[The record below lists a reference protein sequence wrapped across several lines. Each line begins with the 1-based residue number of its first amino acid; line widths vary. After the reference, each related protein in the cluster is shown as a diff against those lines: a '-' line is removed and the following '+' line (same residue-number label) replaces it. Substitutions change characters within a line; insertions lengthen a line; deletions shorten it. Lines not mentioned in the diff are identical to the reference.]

1 MRISRWRRKIQSC
14 SPLSRIGFSLM
25 RTCDAIWGENLL
37 IYVISV
43 PWKSN
48 HTVSPTLT
56 NISVTFTDVLSNSHK
71 YANMIIAL
79 TWNKPVSLVCMISGS
94 QLFSPSWACTLPPL
108 DRCGS
113 GAAARSWRPVSGRDV
128 PPGESP
134 WREEWVYGWR
144 TACTTSHPSPEH
156 KSRNE
161 RGWTDFSGRLS
172 KRRFL
177 LCLSSP
183 GPWAA
188 SPCSIST
195 AERLQPACPDQHGG
209 SARSCTDS
217 LCSLWPTDHLCRPHH
232 CIKNIRHK
240 T

>member
-1 MRISRWRRKIQSC
+1 MRISRLRRKIQSC

-25 RTCDAIWGENLL
+25 HTCDAIWGENLL

-48 HTVSPTLT
+48 HTISPTLT
-56 NISVTFTDVLSNSHK
+56 SISVTFTDMLSNSHK

-128 PPGESP
+128 PPGEFP
-134 WREEWVYGWR
+134 WKEEWVYGWR
-144 TACTTSHPSPEH
+144 TACMTSHPSPEH

-161 RGWTDFSGRLS
+161 KEVGQTSLEGFQTRLVCTLS
-172 KRRFL
+172 LVPFL
-177 LCLSSP
+177 TWSLSCVSLQHFHC
-183 GPWAA
+183 WKTSA
-188 SPCSIST
+188 SLS
-195 AERLQPACPDQHGG
+195 RPAWWKCKILYWL
-209 SARSCTDS
+209 S
-217 LCSLWPTDHLCRPHH
+217 LLAMTNWPLVQASSLH
-232 CIKNIRHK
+232 
-240 T
+240 